1 MREAPAI
8 DGYGPTG
15 FRIGGEWIAG
25 SALILNDEGRPW
37 PVSSLAALS
46 LADFEAVLAARDT
59 VEFILLGT
67 GAAMA
72 PPPKAV
78 REAMFEAGM
87 GLEVMDTAAACK
99 LYNVL
104 ASQGRR
110 VACALIAGSRTRLP
124 RERVG

>member
-15 FRIGGEWIAG
+15 FRIGGAWIEG
-25 SALILNDEGRPW
+25 SALILNDEARAW
-37 PVSSLAALS
+37 PVTSLAGLT
-46 LADFEAVLAARDT
+46 LGDFAEVVAARDS

-67 GAAMA
+67 GAEMA
-72 PPPKAV
+72 PPPRAL
-78 REAMFEAGM
+78 RETLFEAGI

-110 VACALIAGSRTRLP
+110 VACALIAGSAKAA
-124 RERVG
+124 G